1 MEKACPLREANEYPS
16 SMTAFASYLLISDS
30 ISLFTSQSLSGPD
43 LLKEITPD
51 SSPNAYPVDV
61 RDRSSP
67 RKSFITM
74 TY

>member
-1 MEKACPLREANEYPS
+1 
-16 SMTAFASYLLISDS
+16 
-30 ISLFTSQSLSGPD
+30 
-43 LLKEITPD
+43 LKEITPD